1 MVAGRDRTAKLSRN
15 HQLVFDALSE
25 AGRPMSAY
33 ELIDAVRPA
42 GISAPPTVYR
52 ALTKLID
59 VGAVHRVESRN
70 AFVACNRSHTGGATV
85 VLMLCN
91 ECGRA
96 DEFAD
101 PEIGAIVKRQAS
113 AREFTISTTVLE
125 VQGLCADCQPPP
137 DTAAC

>member
-1 MVAGRDRTAKLSRN
+1 MAAGRDQTAKLSKN

-52 ALTKLID
+52 ALSKLID
-59 VGAVHRVESRN
+59 AGAVHRVESRN
-70 AFVACNRSHTGGATV
+70 AFVACNRSHSGGATV

-91 ECGRA
+91 ECGKA

-101 PEIGAIVKRQAS
+101 PEIGSIVERQAAS
-113 AREFTISTTVLE
+113 RGFAVNTTVLE
-125 VQGLCADCQPPP
+125 VQGLCADCRSASGG
-137 DTAAC
+137 AAS

>member
-1 MVAGRDRTAKLSRN
+1 MVGGRDRTTKLSKN

-59 VGAVHRVESRN
+59 AGAVHRVESRN
-70 AFVACNRSHTGGATV
+70 AFVACNRSHSGGATV

-91 ECGRA
+91 ECGKA

-101 PEIGAIVKRQAS
+101 PDIGAIVERQAAS
-113 AREFTISTTVLE
+113 RRFAISTTVLE
-125 VQGLCADCQPPP
+125 VQGLCANCQSPPGK
-137 DTAAC
+137 AAC